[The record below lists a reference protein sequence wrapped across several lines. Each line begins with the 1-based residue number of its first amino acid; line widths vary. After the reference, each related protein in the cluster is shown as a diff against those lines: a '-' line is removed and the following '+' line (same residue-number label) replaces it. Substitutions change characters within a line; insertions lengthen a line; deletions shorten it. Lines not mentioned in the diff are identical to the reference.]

1 MIQRLISIILT
12 IIVALATIA
21 GTITGRVLDEN
32 QVPMPYANVV
42 LMNRVDSAFVQGT
55 VTGEDG
61 IFSLTTDCDDCL
73 LKISSVG
80 YVTRWVET
88 NGASAGDIVMQ
99 PDAALLG
106 EVVVEGERPAHKL
119 GRE

>member
-42 LMNRVDSAFVQGT
+42 LMNRADSAFVQGI

-61 IFSLTTDCDDCL
+61 TFALTSDCNDCL
-73 LKISSVG
+73 LKISCVG
-80 YVTRWVET
+80 YATRWVEARA
-88 NGASAGDIVMQ
+88 ASVGDIVM
-99 PDAALLG
+99 
-106 EVVVEGERPAHKL
+106 
-119 GRE
+119 